1 MWNPNTNENVLG
13 WKFVFGSNTL
23 TSVIRQ
29 NPPCF
34 KLFCQLWFQ
43 TSASAVF
50 WGLVRWSMMRWLRFL
65 QCFYILPHF
74 PSVGAFLLLSDCF
87 VALSC
92 HGFGEWNL
100 FRLLLQELSQV
111 ASLEG
116 LWREAPLTGG
126 IGQRR
131 LTVGLRRRLTGGI
144 GEKSLIGGIGDVEQ
158 LKASLLF
165 QRSDSTGGQSPARE

>member
-34 KLFCQLWFQ
+34 KLFCQLWFE

-50 WGLVRWSMMRWLRFL
+50 WGLVRWSMRWLRFL

-87 VALSC
+87 LHCLVTDLANETCSC
-92 HGFGEWNL
+92 FSCKNFHKWHPSRGCDE
-100 FRLLLQELSQV
+100 RRLSQV
-111 ASLEG
+111 GLGRDAS
-116 LWREAPLTGG
+116 
-126 IGQRR
+126 Q
-131 LTVGLRRRLTGGI
+131 VGLRRRLTGGI